1 MTGLEPANGGTTTH
15 CLNHLATLAKLFLFK
30 SILSYIIERPEVLN
44 KIFDV
49 KEFIMEK
56 TKTFFLNGEEYI
68 IDHNTNLLN
77 IIQYFNYDQSLFV
90 VEYNKFICPKKNW
103 STVFLEN
110 SDIIEIITIVGGG

>member
-1 MTGLEPANGGTTTH
+1 M
-15 CLNHLATLAKLFLFK
+15 
-30 SILSYIIERPEVLN
+30 N

-49 KEFIMEK
+49 KKFIMKK

-68 IDHNTNLLN
+68 IDYNNSLLD

-110 SDIIEIITIVGGG
+110 NDIIEIITIVGGG